1 MCYIMISFSGVLQV
15 LNSVP
20 RLPFNILSTDY
31 VHDDVIGRIIYINEA
46 MEAGRYV
53 SVSAL
58 HMDETILQDEVDDNL
73 LNGTHN
79 ASMSSAAQR
88 RMLNAS
94 SITSSGMLNTS
105 SFDIRH
111 QLVPPLQIRDTS
123 V

>member
-1 MCYIMISFSGVLQV
+1 MFVSSGVLQV
-15 LNSVP
+15 LSDIP

-31 VHDDVIGRIIYINEA
+31 VHDDVIDRIIHIDEG

-58 HMDETILQDEVDDNL
+58 HMDETILPDEVDDTL
-73 LNGTHN
+73 FNGTHN

-94 SITSSGMLNTS
+94 SMTSSGMLNTS